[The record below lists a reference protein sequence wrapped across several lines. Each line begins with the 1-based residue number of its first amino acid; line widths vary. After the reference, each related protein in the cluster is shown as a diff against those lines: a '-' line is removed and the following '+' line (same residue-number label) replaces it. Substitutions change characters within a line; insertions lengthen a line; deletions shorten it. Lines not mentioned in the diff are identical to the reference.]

1 MRLKSKIGLWIAILI
16 VSPISESVWADGAF
30 ALVSGRWDPSV
41 IVVDLSK
48 ALDPANNAT
57 PNAIV
62 SRVRVTLDVDT
73 DDDGIADAPAAG
85 LPSNVVIASGGET
98 AFVVNHAGNA
108 MPADVAEFPHGHPGT
123 ITVLDVR
130 AALDLTNNDTVNA
143 IEAVFPSG
151 GYGPVGFAPSD
162 DGRFALAGSSEGPG
176 NEDGGSTISVID
188 LARREVVEVLQIP
201 AGDGGKVAQ
210 DSDRSCAQL
219 VANPS
224 RIPHGLPNGNV
235 GCFPDINGLAVSG
248 RYALTA
254 NGGTDDVSVI
264 DIQRAIDGGPDVEV
278 ARIAVERGPWGLVVS
293 PGGDLAAVTNRES
306 AETGLEGNTVSILDI
321 DKASGGDLDAEVAR
335 VLIGTDDAAVGTRPF
350 GLAFTPDGHR
360 IVVANFRSNNVSL
373 VDVRR
378 ALDGSEDAELA
389 RIPLTRPD
397 GGASRPR
404 GVAITPDGRFAVISG
419 GERDGAGGGSLW
431 VVDLDSAEVVATV
444 TGVGNEPYLLAIAP
458 GINDLK

>member
-1 MRLKSKIGLWIAILI
+1 MRLKSKIGLWISILI
-16 VSPISESVWADGAF
+16 VIPICESVWADGPF

-48 ALDPANNAT
+48 ALESANNAT
-57 PNAIV
+57 SNAIV
-62 SRVRVTLDVDT
+62 SRIRVTRDVDT
-73 DDDGIADAPAAG
+73 DGDGIADAPAAG
-85 LPSNVVIASGGET
+85 LPSNVVISSGGQT

-108 MPADVAEFPHGHPGT
+108 MPADVAAFAHGHPGT
-123 ITVLDVR
+123 ITVLDLR
-130 AALDLTNNDTVNA
+130 AALDPANNETTNA
-143 IEAVFPSG
+143 IEAVIPSG
-151 GYGPVGFAPSD
+151 GYGPVGFAQSD
-162 DGRFALAGSSEGPG
+162 DSRFAFVGSSEGGG
-176 NEDGGSTISVID
+176 NEDGGSTFSVID
-188 LARREVVEVLQIP
+188 LARREVAAVLQLP
-201 AGDGGKVAQ
+201 LGDGGKVAQ

-219 VANPS
+219 LANPS

-235 GCFPDINGLAVSG
+235 GCFPDINALGFSG
-248 RYALTA
+248 RYALAA

-278 ARIAVERGPWGLVVS
+278 ARIAVERGPWGLAVS

-306 AETGLEGNTVSILDI
+306 AETGLEGNTVSILEI
-321 DKASGGDLDAEVAR
+321 DKASGGDPDAEVAR
-335 VLIGTDDAAVGTRPF
+335 VVVGTDDVAVGTRPF

-378 ALDGSEDAELA
+378 ALDGSEGAELA

-397 GGASRPR
+397 GGSSRPR
-404 GVAITPDGRFAVISG
+404 GVAITLDGRFAVISG
-419 GERDGAGGGSLW
+419 GERDAAGGGSLW
-431 VVDLDSAEVVATV
+431 IVDLDSAEVVATV

-458 GINDLK
+458 EINDLR